1 MHITATFA
9 TIIIIIIIIILFILF
24 FFYYYNLNGSQNERG
39 RFYQKKS
46 INRTASNLVLL
57 NEKSSSLCLHSY
69 LVFCCACV
77 LICTL
82 HGCSGKFQ
90 TQTCTLFF
98 FSFYISKFCRLKSVV
113 TSISLNPRVA
123 TNLKK
128 KKRKKK
134 REKKYKMIFSRQSAL
149 KMFSTETPFKVQE
162 SSAYSPPLSPSSQ
175 CFKVVIRCDSL
186 SKPQWGFYTIRAAVP
201 SYLGGILLA
210 M

>member
-9 TIIIIIIIIILFILF
+9 TIIIIIIIIIILF

-128 KKRKKK
+128 KK
-134 REKKYKMIFSRQSAL
+134 EKKNTKWYFQGRALWKCLAQKHLLRYRSR
-149 KMFSTETPFKVQE
+149 VHIH
-162 SSAYSPPLSPSSQ
+162 PLSLLP
-175 CFKVVIRCDSL
+175 L
-186 SKPQWGFYTIRAAVP
+186 SVSKLW
-201 SYLGGILLA
+201 
-210 M
+210 

>member
-9 TIIIIIIIIILFILF
+9 TIIIIIIIIIIILFIYL

-82 HGCSGKFQ
+82 HCCSGKFQ
-90 TQTCTLFF
+90 TQTCTLF

-128 KKRKKK
+128 KKEKKK
-134 REKKYKMIFSRQSAL
+134 KKKNTKWYFQGRALWKCLAQKHLLRYRSR
-149 KMFSTETPFKVQE
+149 VHIH
-162 SSAYSPPLSPSSQ
+162 PLSLLP
-175 CFKVVIRCDSL
+175 L
-186 SKPQWGFYTIRAAVP
+186 SVSKLW
-201 SYLGGILLA
+201 
-210 M
+210 